1 MKQKTSNETGNG
13 DNSFVFVI
21 CFFAVVFVG
30 GMIGVSF
37 LEHEQQATAAAPAK
51 HENVTTEIPV
61 QRITCVK
68 PGHNFCLEYRVFNEV
83 RQ

>member
-1 MKQKTSNETGNG
+1 MKQKTSNETESRSDLAFLCYGSLLLAG
-13 DNSFVFVI
+13 V
-21 CFFAVVFVG
+21 
-30 GMIGVSF
+30 MIGVSC
-37 LEHEQQATAAAPAK
+37 LEHEQQETAAMPQK
-51 HENVTTEIPV
+51 HESIVTEIPA

>member
-1 MKQKTSNETGNG
+1 MKQKTSSETESRS
-13 DNSFVFVI
+13 DLAFL
-21 CFFAVVFVG
+21 CFWSLLLAGV
-30 GMIGVSF
+30 MIGVSF
-37 LEHEQQATAAAPAK
+37 LEHEQQEAIAAPAK

>member
-1 MKQKTSNETGNG
+1 MKQKTSSETESRS
-13 DNSFVFVI
+13 DLAFL
-21 CFFAVVFVG
+21 CFWSLLLAGV
-30 GMIGVSF
+30 MIGVSF
-37 LEHEQQATAAAPAK
+37 LEHEQQEAIAAPAK

-61 QRITCVK
+61 QRIRCVK

>member
-1 MKQKTSNETGNG
+1 MKQNNISKIGSMVYVCIILFLLGII
-13 DNSFVFVI
+13 VF
-21 CFFAVVFVG
+21 
-30 GMIGVSF
+30 S
-37 LEHEQQATAAAPAK
+37 LENKPQEAIAAPAK
-51 HENVTTEIPV
+51 HDSITTEIPV

>member
-1 MKQKTSNETGNG
+1 MKQKSISKIG
-13 DNSFVFVI
+13 SMVYVCVI
-21 CFFAVVFVG
+21 LFLVG
-30 GMIGVSF
+30 IIVLS
-37 LEHEQQATAAAPAK
+37 LEHKQQEAIAAPAK

-61 QRITCVK
+61 QRIRCVK

>member
-1 MKQKTSNETGNG
+1 MKQKSISKIG
-13 DNSFVFVI
+13 SMVYVCVI
-21 CFFAVVFVG
+21 LFLVG
-30 GMIGVSF
+30 IIVLS
-37 LEHEQQATAAAPAK
+37 LEHKPQEAIAAPVK
-51 HENVTTEIPV
+51 HDSITTEIPV

>member
-1 MKQKTSNETGNG
+1 MKQKTSSETESRSDLAFLCYGSLLLAG
-13 DNSFVFVI
+13 V
-21 CFFAVVFVG
+21 
-30 GMIGVSF
+30 MIGVSC
-37 LEHEQQATAAAPAK
+37 LEHEQQETAAAPAK

-61 QRITCVK
+61 QRIRCVK

>member
-1 MKQKTSNETGNG
+1 MKQKTSNETENG
-13 DNSFVFVI
+13 DNSYVFVI
-21 CFFAVVFVG
+21 CFVAVVFVG

-37 LEHEQQATAAAPAK
+37 LEHEQQEAIAAPAK

-68 PGHNFCLEYRVFNEV
+68 PGHNFCLEYRVFKEV
-83 RQ
+83 RE

>member
-1 MKQKTSNETGNG
+1 MKQKSINKIGIM
-13 DNSFVFVI
+13 VYVCVI
-21 CFFAVVFVG
+21 LFLVG
-30 GMIGVSF
+30 IIVLS
-37 LEHEQQATAAAPAK
+37 LENKPQEAIAAPAK
-51 HENVTTEIPV
+51 HDSITTEIPV

>member
-1 MKQKTSNETGNG
+1 MKQKTSSETENG
-13 DNSFVFVI
+13 DNSYVFVI
-21 CFFAVVFVG
+21 CFVAVVFVG

-37 LEHEQQATAAAPAK
+37 LEHEQQEAIAAPQK
-51 HENVTTEIPV
+51 HENIVTEIPV

>member
-1 MKQKTSNETGNG
+1 MKQKTSSETESRSDLAFLCYG
-13 DNSFVFVI
+13 SLLL
-21 CFFAVVFVG
+21 A
-30 GMIGVSF
+30 GVMLGIVF
-37 LEHEQQATAAAPAK
+37 LENAQRETAAAPAK
-51 HENVTTEIPV
+51 HDSITTEIPV

>member
-1 MKQKTSNETGNG
+1 MKQKTSNETENS
-13 DNSFVFVI
+13 DNSYVFVI
-21 CFFAVVFVG
+21 CFVAVVFVG

-37 LEHEQQATAAAPAK
+37 LEHEQQEAIAAPAK

-68 PGHNFCLEYRVFNEV
+68 PGRNFCLEYRVFNEV

>member
-1 MKQKTSNETGNG
+1 MKQKSISKIG
-13 DNSFVFVI
+13 SMVYVCVI
-21 CFFAVVFVG
+21 LFLLGIIVL
-30 GMIGVSF
+30 S
-37 LEHEQQATAAAPAK
+37 LEHKPQEAIAASAK

>member
-1 MKQKTSNETGNG
+1 MKQNNISKIGSVVYVCVILFLLGII
-13 DNSFVFVI
+13 VF
-21 CFFAVVFVG
+21 
-30 GMIGVSF
+30 S
-37 LEHEQQATAAAPAK
+37 LEYKPQEAIAAPAK

>member
-1 MKQKTSNETGNG
+1 MKQKTSNETESRSNL
-13 DNSFVFVI
+13 VFL
-21 CFFAVVFVG
+21 CFWSLVLAG
-30 GMIGVSF
+30 AMISIAI
-37 LEHEQQATAAAPAK
+37 LESERPKSAAAPAK